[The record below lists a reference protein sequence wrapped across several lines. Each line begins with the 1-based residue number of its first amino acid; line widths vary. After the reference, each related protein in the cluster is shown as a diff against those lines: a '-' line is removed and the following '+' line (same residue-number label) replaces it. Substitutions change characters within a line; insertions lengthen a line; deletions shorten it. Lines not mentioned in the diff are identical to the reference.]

1 MVWEVE
7 TYMLA
12 GKHKEAETLARQGLA
27 VFAESKD
34 RGSVA
39 WQKYLLGETLMR
51 RDASLSTQ
59 AEASYRKALTLAQ
72 ELGMRPLQ
80 AHSYL
85 GLGQIH
91 AQGKTARVARSE
103 ILAASELY
111 RAMSMPFWVAKADL
125 ALGVVR

>member
-1 MVWEVE
+1 
-7 TYMLA
+7 MLA
-12 GKHKEAETLARQGLA
+12 GKHKEAETLARQNLA

-39 WQKYLLGETLMR
+39 WQKYLLGVTLMR
-51 RDASLSTQ
+51 RDASLLMQ
-59 AEASYRKALTLAQ
+59 AEASYRDALTLAQ

-91 AQGKTARVARSE
+91 TQGKDARVARSE

-111 RAMSMPFWVAKADL
+111 RAMSMPFWIAKADL
-125 ALGVVR
+125 ALRAVR

>member
-1 MVWEVE
+1 VE
-7 TYMLA
+7 AYMLA
-12 GKHKEAETLARQGLA
+12 GKHKEAETLARQNLA

-39 WQKYLLGETLMR
+39 WQKYLLGETLIR

-59 AEASYRKALTLAQ
+59 AETSYREALTLAH

-91 AQGKTARVARSE
+91 TQGKNACVARSE

-111 RAMSMPFWVAKADL
+111 RAMSMPFWVAKAEL
-125 ALGVVR
+125 ALEAIR